1 MNGVAE
7 CGAPLGRQENA
18 IGDRLKRVTSSNLC
32 VAPLVDVRPDPLH
45 RCDAGLAARGFEAVE
60 ARAIDRLERKLVLKT
75 GLGAGIELARRRDR
89 ALAIQV
95 RAVTLKTQR
104 TWGVRGPASPK
115 LVGIGPSGGGS
126 SARARR
132 FPLQSGPAARTQRLR
147 ASAFQLSTWKAN
159 PLILYEL
166 TVFLCHGSQSNRCL

>member
-7 CGAPLGRQENA
+7 RRAPFCRPENA
-18 IGDRLKRVTSSNLC
+18 GDRLKRATSSNLR
-32 VAPLVDVRPDPLH
+32 VAPLVDVRPDALD
-45 RCDAGLAARGFEAVE
+45 RRDAGLAARGFEAVE

-75 GLGAGIELARRRDR
+75 CLGAGIELARRHDR
-89 ALAIQV
+89 ALAVQV
-95 RAVTLKTQR
+95 RAVALETQR
-104 TWGVRGPASPK
+104 PGSPTRVPVRRNE
-115 LVGIGPSGGGS
+115 IGS
-126 SARARR
+126 SGNGRR
-132 FPLQSGPAARTQRLR
+132 FSLKSGPAASTQHLR

>member
-1 MNGVAE
+1 VNGVAE

-45 RCDAGLAARGFEAVE
+45 RCDAGLAARGFEAVK

-75 GLGAGIELARRRDR
+75 GLGAGIELARRPDR

-95 RAVTLKTQR
+95 RAVALETQ
-104 TWGVRGPASPK
+104 WP
-115 LVGIGPSGGGS
+115 GS
-126 SARARR
+126 STGVPLPPNEIGSSGTARR
-132 FPLQSGPAARTQRLR
+132 CPLQSSPAARTQHLR
-147 ASAFQLSTWKAN
+147 ASAFQLATWKAN

-166 TVFLCHGSQSNRCL
+166 TVFLCHGSQSIRWL